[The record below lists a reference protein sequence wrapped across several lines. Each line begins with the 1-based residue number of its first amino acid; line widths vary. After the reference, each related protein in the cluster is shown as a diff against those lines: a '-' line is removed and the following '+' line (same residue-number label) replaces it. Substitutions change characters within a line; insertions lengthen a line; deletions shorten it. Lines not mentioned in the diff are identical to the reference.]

1 MNPGRR
7 FAFFLSTLGIFIL
20 LSACASQPVDLI
32 YEPGSNQVQP
42 KQYVSSLH
50 FGFVTFEDDR
60 MIPKGTGVKRM
71 IGWGQPDTFIANVNI
86 PRHVTESFVKQYRY
100 LGFHATWI
108 RTPPPNFS
116 FSSRDWVRSL
126 RLQYPNVNV
135 FVIGKIKDYQFQMGY
150 GGFIEGT
157 GEKSIQAQSNIEAYF
172 IDGNTGRFIW
182 GDTIHHRT
190 RGVVKDQPALIVA
203 ADKTESTL
211 QRVILDF
218 ADRSVPHLAKVFPG
232 AIRVTNNGMAAAPG
246 TPAAIAPQAV
256 NPNQSPIPSGKG
268 RLVVS
273 TTPAGGKVYID
284 GVYYGNTPILLDLPS
299 GIHLLK
305 VKMDGYHAL
314 RDKIGILEQKVTTW
328 EERLHKKY

>member
-1 MNPGRR
+1 LNSGKKIALY
-7 FAFFLSTLGIFIL
+7 FSIFGFLIL
-20 LSACASQPVDLI
+20 AACASPPVPLDF
-32 YEPGSNQVQP
+32 EPAANQVQP

-60 MIPKGTGVKRM
+60 MIPKGTGVKKM
-71 IGWGQPDTFIANVNI
+71 IGWGQPDTFIADKDI
-86 PRHVTESFVKQYRY
+86 PQHVTRAFVRQYRY

-108 RTPPPNFS
+108 KEPPPNFS
-116 FSSRDWVRSL
+116 FSSRDWVKQL

-157 GEKSIQAQSNIEAYF
+157 GDRVIQAQSNIEAYF
-172 IDGNTGRFIW
+172 INGSNGRFIW

-190 RGVVKDQPALIVA
+190 RGVVKHHSPLLVA
-203 ADKTESTL
+203 AEKTETTL

-218 ADRSVPHLAKVFPG
+218 ADRSVPHLAKRFPG
-232 AIRVTNNGMAAAPG
+232 AIRVTNNNMAASPSNL
-246 TPAAIAPQAV
+246 PNAISPQAI

-273 TTPAGGKVYID
+273 TTPAGGKVYVD
-284 GVYYGNTPILLDLPS
+284 GVFYGESPILLDLPS

-305 VKMDGYHAL
+305 VQMDGYHTL
-314 RDKIGILEQKVTTW
+314 RDKIGILEQKVTPW